1 MELSLIC
8 LTILLFFNM
17 GKLKKQDRRIRN
29 LEVFVD
35 DVNKAVADV
44 KLEPATVDAAG

>member
-17 GKLKKQDRRIRN
+17 VKLKKQDRRIHN

-44 KLEPATVDAAG
+44 TPEAAPADVAG